1 MTQRPMPWSLLR
13 LPNNPFARGV
23 ALLVGGTAGSQLL
36 LIIAAPLLTRLY
48 TPDEFGLLAIYTAML
63 IMLLSVCTLC
73 YDEAI
78 PLPAAEEDGAN
89 IAVLS
94 MLVAVGMTALSAVVI
109 HAWGDRLAWIMDGE
123 ALTPYM
129 WVLPLGLL
137 LGSLSQV
144 LGFWALR
151 RKSYGLVARTRFK
164 QTGATLAMQ
173 LGGVSL
179 GPLALLLG
187 HALGQGAGCI
197 ALGRSAAASGVFQHV
212 SWTGMRLAAMRYRN
226 FPMFSTWS
234 NLMDAAGRELPTIL
248 LAYLFGAGAAGLYAL
263 ANRVLGLPMTVLG
276 SAIAQ
281 VLLVN
286 ASQAHRDARL
296 GALVRTVYEKLAQIA
311 MPIVM
316 VLVFTA
322 PDLFAF
328 VFGKA
333 WREAGVLVQWMAPW
347 LYVRFIASPLSTL
360 IPVLE
365 VQREGL
371 VFYMIVFAVRVT
383 AILAGGLLGDLVLTV
398 ALFSIGSML
407 CWVGYLIWITLRV
420 GNSPSALLR
429 PSLSALIWGALC
441 MTPLITAKTFFTE
454 PYDLWLPALAVSL
467 LFVAARFLYLLR
479 RAY

>member
-1 MTQRPMPWSLLR
+1 MPWSLLR

-123 ALTPYM
+123 ALTPYL

-197 ALGRSAAASGVFQHV
+197 ALGRSAAASGVFRHV

-263 ANRVLGLPMTVLG
+263 ANRVLGLPMTVWQCDRS
-276 SAIAQ
+276 SAAGQ
-281 VLLVN
+281 CLP
-286 ASQAHRDARL
+286 AHRDARL
-296 GALVRTVYEKLAQIA
+296 GRWFVRSTETTQIA
-311 MPIVM
+311 MPSYGV
-316 VLVFTA
+316 VFTA

-333 WREAGVLVQWMAPW
+333 WREAGYWCSGWRLGCIAVHSLRSAP
-347 LYVRFIASPLSTL
+347 
-360 IPVLE
+360 
-365 VQREGL
+365 
-371 VFYMIVFAVRVT
+371 
-383 AILAGGLLGDLVLTV
+383 
-398 ALFSIGSML
+398 
-407 CWVGYLIWITLRV
+407 
-420 GNSPSALLR
+420 
-429 PSLSALIWGALC
+429 
-441 MTPLITAKTFFTE
+441 
-454 PYDLWLPALAVSL
+454 
-467 LFVAARFLYLLR
+467 
-479 RAY
+479 